1 MYKIRARYEKKGRV
15 KYLGHLE
22 MIKVFERAF
31 RRSGIPLKYTGGFN
45 PHPKMSFALPSSV
58 GFSSIGEYMDV
69 EVTESVEMHKL
80 ILAMN
85 ETLPE
90 GLRIIAGGYVEPD
103 AKSLMSIVDY
113 SEFQIDF
120 LIQNDLV
127 GELEKLLSSE
137 SILVIKKTKSGKMVE
152 KNLKDDIHR
161 FEIIKGEENAITL
174 KVLLS
179 AGSRGNLNPVFLLK
193 GLGEKLGEEIDPIAV
208 NVMRIDIFASKDDGP
223 MSFEKTISEVA
234 AE

>member
-1 MYKIRARYEKKGRV
+1 MYRIRARYEKKGRV

-31 RRSGIPLKYTGGFN
+31 RRGGIPLKYSEGFN

-58 GFSSIGEYMDV
+58 GFSSIGEYIDV
-69 EVTESVEMHKL
+69 EVTEIVEMHEFIIAL
-80 ILAMN
+80 N

-90 GLRIIAGGYVEPD
+90 GLRIIAGGYVEPK

-113 SEFQIDF
+113 SEFLIDF
-120 LIQNDLV
+120 SIPKEQV
-127 GELEKLLSSE
+127 GRLESLLGSE

-152 KNLKDDIHR
+152 KNLKDDIHG
-161 FEIIKGEENAITL
+161 FEIIKAEGNAITL

-193 GLGEKLGEEIDPIAV
+193 GLGEKLGEEIDSREV
-208 NVMRIDIFASKDDGP
+208 NVMRNDIFASTDEGP
-223 MSFEKTISEVA
+223 LSFEKTISEVA
-234 AE
+234 MQ

>member
-1 MYKIRARYEKKGRV
+1 MYRIRARYEKKGRV

-31 RRSGIPLKYTGGFN
+31 RRSGVPLKYSEGFN

-58 GFSSIGEYMDV
+58 GFSSAGEYIDV
-69 EVTESVEMHKL
+69 EVTEIVEMQEFIIAL
-80 ILAMN
+80 N

-90 GLRIIAGGYVEPD
+90 GLMIIAGGYVEAK

-113 SEFQIDF
+113 SEFLIDF
-120 LIQNDLV
+120 PIPNEQV
-127 GELEKLLSSE
+127 GRLENLLGSE

-152 KNLKDDIHR
+152 KNLKDDIHG
-161 FEIIKGEENAITL
+161 FEIIKAEGNRITL

-193 GLGEKLGEEIDPIAV
+193 GLGEKLGEEIDSSEV
-208 NVMRIDIFASKDDGP
+208 NVMRRDIFTSTEEGP
-223 MSFEKTISEVA
+223 LSFEKTISEVA
-234 AE
+234 MQ

>member
-1 MYKIRARYEKKGRV
+1 MYRIRARYEKKGRV

-31 RRSGIPLKYTGGFN
+31 RRSGVPLKYTEGFN

-80 ILAMN
+80 IDGMN

-90 GLRIIAGGYVEPD
+90 GLRIITGGYVEPK

-120 LIQNDLV
+120 SIQNDLL
-127 GELEKLLSSE
+127 GKLENLLSSE
-137 SILVIKKTKSGKMVE
+137 SILVIKKTKSGKMLE
-152 KNLKDDIHR
+152 KNLKDDIHG
-161 FEIIKGEENAITL
+161 FEIIKAEGNAITL

-193 GLGEKLGEEIDPIAV
+193 GLGERLGEEIVSSEV
-208 NVMRIDIFASKDDGP
+208 NVMRLDIFASTDDGP
-223 MSFEKTISEVA
+223 LSFEKTISEVA
-234 AE
+234 AQ